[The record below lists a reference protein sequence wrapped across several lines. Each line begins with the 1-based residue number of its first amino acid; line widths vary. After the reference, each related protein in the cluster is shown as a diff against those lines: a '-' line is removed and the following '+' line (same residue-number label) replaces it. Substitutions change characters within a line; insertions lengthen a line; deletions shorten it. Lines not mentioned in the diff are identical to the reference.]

1 MQSPVNKKLSQTNQ
15 CDNTSATLT
24 QSPATLN
31 AADNQTAVSQP
42 STSLNHLP
50 RVLFPQ
56 VPSALQSRGNI
67 HPSPALPA
75 LLAHRNN
82 MLFSY
87 NPYNRFINSGRIS

>member
-1 MQSPVNKKLSQTNQ
+1 MQSPVNKKLSQSNQ

-24 QSPATLN
+24 QSPATLK
-31 AADNQTAVSQP
+31 AADSQTAVSPP

-56 VPSALQSRGNI
+56 VPSALHSRSNI
-67 HPSPALPA
+67 HPSPALA

-87 NPYNRFINSGRIS
+87 NPYNRFI